1 MNKRFSCSIGRRADE
16 YCTIVDGISEL
27 FDDIASLEAKVR
39 SIIELVEFVY
49 DDSNEHYKKME
60 KLRIHDFSKK

>member
-16 YCTIVDGISEL
+16 YCTIIDGISEL
-27 FDDIASLEAKVR
+27 FDEVASLEAKIRGV
-39 SIIELVEFVY
+39 IELVEYVY

-60 KLRIHDFSKK
+60 KLGIHDFSKK